1 MAAKEKLKSASNQK
15 QILYDNKPNHTHTR
29 RGRPTL
35 YILKLGGEGEPVET

>member
-1 MAAKEKLKSASNQK
+1 MAAKEKLESASNQK

-29 RGRPTL
+29 IGRSTF